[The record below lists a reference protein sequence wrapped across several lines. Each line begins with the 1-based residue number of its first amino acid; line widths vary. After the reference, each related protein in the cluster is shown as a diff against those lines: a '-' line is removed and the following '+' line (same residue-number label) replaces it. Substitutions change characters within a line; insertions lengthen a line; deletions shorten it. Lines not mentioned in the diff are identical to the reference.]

1 MDTSRAVVDAG
12 KANQA
17 DMRKCTVSERSGG
30 HFCSLGL
37 PGDCQVY
44 FGASGKRA
52 LGGVLELPGGLLG
65 ASSALL
71 GLLLGASWS
80 LLGPQGRRAP
90 DVRYNTLS
98 GSLLG
103 AVLGASWAVFGALWL
118 SLSAPGES
126 WSPLVSLCGCV
137 GAILAAFW
145 AVVERRQAEKA
156 GTPKTFE
163 NYRKINVFCS
173 LVPSWGP
180 PGESLVGLRERLG
193 SFLGRLGAVLGVL
206 ERPLGVSGPS

>member
-1 MDTSRAVVDAG
+1 MSGSIRSESSSGTPRWKISGAVLGTSRAVVDAG

-103 AVLGASWAVFGALWL
+103 AVLGASWAVFGALW
-118 SLSAPGES
+118 AVFERS
-126 WSPLVSLCGCV
+126 W
-137 GAILAAFW
+137 
-145 AVVERRQAEKA
+145 
-156 GTPKTFE
+156 
-163 NYRKINVFCS
+163 
-173 LVPSWGP
+173 
-180 PGESLVGLRERLG
+180 
-193 SFLGRLGAVLGVL
+193 GVL
-206 ERPLGVSGPS
+206 EPSCEPLWLCWSDLGGLLGRRGASASRKGGNPKNV

>member
-1 MDTSRAVVDAG
+1 MSVTIPCLAPFLEPSWGPRG
-12 KANQA
+12 LS
-17 DMRKCTVSERSGG
+17 SE
-30 HFCSLGL
+30 
-37 PGDCQVY
+37 P
-44 FGASGKRA
+44 FG
-52 LGGVLELPGGLLG
+52 
-65 ASSALL
+65 
-71 GLLLGASWS
+71 
-80 LLGPQGRRAP
+80 
-90 DVRYNTLS
+90 
-98 GSLLG
+98 
-103 AVLGASWAVFGALWL
+103 L

-180 PGESLVGLRERLG
+180 PGESLVGLRGRLG
-193 SFLGRLGAVLGVL
+193 GFLGRLGAVLGVL
-206 ERPLGVSGPS
+206 ERPLGVSGPSQSVFGVSWRFLVAFCKPLGRSWVPFGQSWGALVPSWSPLGILFGCLGAGLGASVAVLERRVAEKAGAPKTFLKLLKNQ